1 MKSRDATKDPQSQMS
16 ARLNIGTSLML
27 RDNNWK
33 FWKSGAENKVNGSDE
48 FELDKKYVPYNKKY
62 LQEKSTSKDF
72 LESI

>member
-1 MKSRDATKDPQSQMS
+1 
-16 ARLNIGTSLML
+16 ML

-33 FWKSGAENKVNGSDE
+33 FWKSGAENKVNGSDK

>member
-1 MKSRDATKDPQSQMS
+1 
-16 ARLNIGTSLML
+16 ML

-33 FWKSGAENKVNGSDE
+33 FWKSGAENKVNGSDK

-72 LESI
+72 LESISYVIPISGNPFILMTL